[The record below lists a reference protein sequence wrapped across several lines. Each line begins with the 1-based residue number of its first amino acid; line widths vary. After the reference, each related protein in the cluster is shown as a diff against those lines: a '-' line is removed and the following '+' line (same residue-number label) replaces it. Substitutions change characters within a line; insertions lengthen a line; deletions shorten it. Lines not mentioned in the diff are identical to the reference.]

1 VKKRFWKVKLGA
13 IGSQDESTE
22 GTVPRVSEPTSAS
35 EQVSREGNRALV
47 LVSTAVF
54 LTSSTWFSGTA
65 AAPDLIHSWGLSS
78 TESAWLTISVQLGF
92 IAGTF
97 LYAFFNLA
105 DVFNPRRVFFVS
117 ALLGAAFNAAFAL
130 IADGL
135 PTAFA
140 FRALTGVTLAGIYPV
155 GMKLVASWFRSQLG
169 WRLGILVGALT
180 LGTAFPYLI
189 QTLGSQFD
197 WRTLAGTASILALAG
212 GCLVLLALSD
222 GPFLKARAPFDARML
237 WRVFAHLPFRRTAFG
252 YFGHMWE
259 LYAFWSMIIFYL
271 GARLQGDDLSTGTGL
286 SLLAFLIIATG
297 SLGCILG
304 GWVSRRIGEKKVAQF
319 SLMVSCILCLSSG
332 VLYELNSGLL
342 VALLLIWGFF
352 VVSDSPQFSALA
364 VRFCPSQY
372 TGTALTVQNGLGFAI
387 TVISIQLT
395 PWMAEILG
403 WRWALTF
410 LGVGPLIGL
419 YFLQQLPENG
429 E

>member
-1 VKKRFWKVKLGA
+1 
-13 IGSQDESTE
+13 
-22 GTVPRVSEPTSAS
+22 VSEPTSPS
-35 EQVSREGNRALV
+35 EQVGREGNRALV

-65 AAPDLIHSWGLSS
+65 AAADLVHSWGLSS

-197 WRTLAGTASILALAG
+197 WRTLAGTASILAVSG
-212 GCLVLLALSD
+212 GFLVLMALPD

-271 GARLQGDDLSTGTGL
+271 GARFQGDDLSAGTGL
-286 SLLAFLIIATG
+286 SLLAFLIIGTG
-297 SLGCILG
+297 ALGCILG
-304 GWVSRRIGEKKVAQF
+304 GWVSRRIGEKKLARF
-319 SLMVSCILCLSSG
+319 SLMMSCILCFSSG
-332 VLYELNSGLL
+332 VFYELNSVLL
-342 VALLLIWGFF
+342 VGLLLIWGFF

-364 VRFCPSQY
+364 VRYCPPQY

-410 LGVGPLIGL
+410 LGLGPLIGL
-419 YFLQQLPENG
+419 YFVQQLPENG
-429 E
+429 ERNGQAGWDEEV

>member
-1 VKKRFWKVKLGA
+1 MRKRFWKVKLGA
-13 IGSQDESTE
+13 IGSQDECTE

-271 GARLQGDDLSTGTGL
+271 GARFQGDDLSAGTGL

-319 SLMVSCILCLSSG
+319 SLMVSCVLCLSSG

>member
-1 VKKRFWKVKLGA
+1 M
-13 IGSQDESTE
+13 
-22 GTVPRVSEPTSAS
+22 SEPTSAS
-35 EQVSREGNRALV
+35 EQVSREGNRALA

-117 ALLGAAFNAAFAL
+117 AVLGAGFNAAFAL

-197 WRTLAGTASILALAG
+197 WRTLAGTASILAVSG
-212 GCLVLLALSD
+212 GFLVLMALPD

-271 GARLQGDDLSTGTGL
+271 GARFQGDDLSTGTGL
-286 SLLAFLIIATG
+286 SVLAFLIIGTG
-297 SLGCILG
+297 ALGCILG
-304 GWVSRRIGEKKVAQF
+304 GWISRRIGEKKLAKF
-319 SLMVSCILCLSSG
+319 SLMVSCILCFSSG
-332 VLYELNSGLL
+332 VVYELNSGLL

-364 VRFCPSQY
+364 VRYCPSQY

-410 LGVGPLIGL
+410 LGLGPLIGL
-419 YFLQQLPENG
+419 YFVQQLPENG
-429 E
+429 ERNGQAGSDEEV